1 MSDRILEH
9 LFDSA
14 IKVKL
19 LKLFVHNPTT
29 IFTVDEIRR
38 RTQASGRPMLRELGK
53 LLTIGFVRIRE
64 ARASNRHSQG
74 RVAVRR
80 TKAYVTDPSFSL
92 YPEIKNLVTKPWPA
106 SRDHIVGRL
115 KTLGRIKLVLLAG
128 IFIGSETSRADMLI
142 VGDQLRER
150 RLRDFIA
157 SLEAE
162 VGKELTCVAL
172 GTKDFQYRYNM
183 FDRFVRDMLDYP
195 HEALINKLKV

>member
-1 MSDRILEH
+1 MSERILEH

-14 IKVKL
+14 VKVKL

-29 IFTVDEIRR
+29 VFTVGEIRR

-53 LLTIGFVRIRE
+53 LSAIGFVRIRE
-64 ARASNRHSQG
+64 ARAGNRGKG
-74 RVAVRR
+74 RATARR
-80 TKAYVTDPSFSL
+80 VKAYVADPSFSL

-106 SRDHIVGRL
+106 SRDHLVGRL
-115 KTLGRIKLVLLAG
+115 KTLGRVKLALLAG

-172 GTKDFQYRYNM
+172 GTKDFQYRYSM